1 MAEPKRCN
9 DVDALVPYVAERVRT
24 VLARMEA
31 RGFDPIVF
39 ETKRSLTR
47 QLWLY
52 AQGRT
57 RPGRVVTWT
66 VKCGKHLTGKAADI
80 VSRSRLWSWP
90 EFYKALAEEGA
101 KVGLKTIPQEACHL
115 EWRG

>member
-1 MAEPKRCN
+1 MAEPKRVN
-9 DVDALVPYVAERVRT
+9 DIDALVPYVASRVRT

-39 ETKRSLTR
+39 ETKRSQAR

-57 RPGRVVTWT
+57 RPGPKITWT
-66 VKCGKHLTGKAADI
+66 LTSKHITGKAVDI

-101 KVGLKTIPQEACHL
+101 RVGLKTIPQEACHL

>member
-9 DVDALVPYVAERVRT
+9 DVDALVPYVASRVRT

-31 RGFDPIVF
+31 RGFDPVVF
-39 ETKRSLTR
+39 ETKRSLDR

-57 RPGRVVTWT
+57 RKGPKITWT
-66 VKCGKHLTGKAADI
+66 LTSKHITGKAVDI
-80 VSRSRLWSWP
+80 ISRSRGWYWAA
-90 EFYKALAEEGA
+90 FFDALRVEGE
-101 KVGLKTIPQEACHL
+101 KVGLHTIPKEGCHL

>member
-1 MAEPKRCN
+1 MAEPKRVN
-9 DVDALVPYVAERVRT
+9 DIDALVPYVASRVRT

-39 ETKRSLTR
+39 ESRRSLAR

-57 RPGRVVTWT
+57 RPGPKITWT
-66 VKCGKHLTGKAADI
+66 LASKHLSGKAVDI
-80 VSRSRLWSWP
+80 ISRSKGWNWD
-90 EFYKALAEEGA
+90 EFYRALAEEGR
-101 KVGLKTIPQEACHL
+101 KVDLHPIPQEGCHL